1 MILEYAL
8 RSKRTTRPFVS
19 SPNVSVPQ
27 GRPPRI
33 ARVLALAHRLDG
45 LMRDGKAKRYRDL
58 ANAGGITPTRLSQIV
73 LLVAL
78 APDIQEYI
86 LFLSPDEGDRIIEA
100 RLRKIAREP
109 LWERQRERFEEL
121 RAQVDDHANGLAFP
135 PVQSHECD
143 TAK

>member
-1 MILEYAL
+1 MIIEYAL
-8 RSKRTTRPFVS
+8 FSQRTARRL
-19 SPNVSVPQ
+19 VSVEKVPAPQ

-45 LMRDGKAKRYRDL
+45 LMKEGKAKRYREL
-58 ANAGGITPTRLSQIV
+58 AEAGGITPTRLSQILV
-73 LLVAL
+73 LVAL

-86 LFLSPDEGDRIIEA
+86 LFLSPGEADGIIEA

-109 LWERQRERFEEL
+109 LWDRQRQSFEEL
-121 RAQVDDHANGLAFP
+121 VPTWINPENGLAFP
-135 PVQSHECD
+135 AVQSHECD